1 MIAFEESG
9 FSILPTKSEQAS
21 LPALSQL
28 LPWTRRYILNVLLVI
43 TMIVHILAI
52 VVYLGGTFFMDLLLV
67 PALNRIP
74 PAQAAIVGQQ
84 TGEIFAVTA
93 WITLG
98 LIAASGLTFLYL
110 SGALGLDLFLR
121 PYGWLIGA
129 KTFLFLLLVVNGL
142 IMTIGIRPRLNAQ
155 LSLKTTEPELKA
167 KQADMMSAASTLN
180 RLIRLNLIIA
190 SLAVILGVTLAFGG
204 F

>member
-1 MIAFEESG
+1 M
-9 FSILPTKSEQAS
+9 
-21 LPALSQL
+21 
-28 LPWTRRYILNVLLVI
+28 RRYFLSVLLVI

-52 VVYLGGTFFMDLLLV
+52 VIYLGGTFFMDLLLV

-74 PAQAAIVGQQ
+74 PAQAAIVSQR

-110 SGALGLDLFLR
+110 SGSLGLDLFLH

-142 IMTIGIRPRLNAQ
+142 IMTIGIRPRLNAP
-155 LSLKTTEPELKA
+155 LPLKTTESELKA

-190 SLAVILGVTLAFGG
+190 SLAVILGVTLTFGG

>member
-1 MIAFEESG
+1 M
-9 FSILPTKSEQAS
+9 
-21 LPALSQL
+21 
-28 LPWTRRYILNVLLVI
+28 LLVI

-52 VVYLGGTFFMDLLLV
+52 MVYLGGTFFMDLLLV

-74 PAQAAIVGQQ
+74 PAQASIVSQR

-93 WITLG
+93 WISLG
-98 LIAASGLTFLYL
+98 LIAVSGLTFLYL
-110 SGALGLDLFLR
+110 SGSLGLDLFLR

-142 IMTIGIRPRLNAQ
+142 IMTIGIRPRLNA
-155 LSLKTTEPELKA
+155 LLPLKATEADMKA
-167 KQADMMSAASTLN
+167 KQADMMSGASTLN

-190 SLAVILGVTLAFGG
+190 GLAVILGVSLTFGG

>member
-1 MIAFEESG
+1 M
-9 FSILPTKSEQAS
+9 
-21 LPALSQL
+21 
-28 LPWTRRYILNVLLVI
+28 RRYFLSVLLVI

-52 VVYLGGTFFMDLLLV
+52 VIYLGGTFFMDLLLV

-74 PAQAAIVGQQ
+74 PAQAAIVSQR

-110 SGALGLDLFLR
+110 SGSLGLDLFLR

-142 IMTIGIRPRLNAQ
+142 IMTIGIRPRLNAP
-155 LSLKTTEPELKA
+155 LPLKTTESELKA

-190 SLAVILGVTLAFGG
+190 SVAVILGVTLTFGG
-204 F
+204 Y

>member
-1 MIAFEESG
+1 M
-9 FSILPTKSEQAS
+9 
-21 LPALSQL
+21 
-28 LPWTRRYILNVLLVI
+28 I

-74 PAQAAIVGQQ
+74 PAQAAIVSQQ

-93 WITLG
+93 WISLG
-98 LIAASGLTFLYL
+98 LIAASGLAFLYL
-110 SGALGLDLFLR
+110 DEGSLGPDMFLY
-121 PYGWLIGA
+121 PHGWVIGA

-142 IMTIGIRPRLNAQ
+142 IMTFGIRPRVKAL
-155 LSLKTTEPELKA
+155 LPLKATEPELKA

-190 SLAVILGVTLAFGG
+190 SLAVILGVYLTFGG
-204 F
+204 I